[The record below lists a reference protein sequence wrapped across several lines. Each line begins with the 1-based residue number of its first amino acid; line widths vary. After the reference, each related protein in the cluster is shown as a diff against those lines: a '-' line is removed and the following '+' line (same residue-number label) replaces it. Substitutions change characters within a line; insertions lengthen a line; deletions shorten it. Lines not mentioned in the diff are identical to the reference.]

1 MLAEPLCLT
10 TYRERRGSGTCDMI
24 ERCRKSGLPEPEFRL
39 ADGFVVIL
47 RRGADGVGR
56 TYIEAAILDALAGA
70 GAGLTIA
77 EIAARIGKDKNNIRR
92 ALNALVAGGKVLK
105 VAAFPTDPDTR
116 YKLAQYA

>member
-1 MLAEPLCLT
+1 
-10 TYRERRGSGTCDMI
+10 MI